1 MTRRFRDVAERVLDA
16 LLADAP
22 EWALDLGDTRGA
34 GRLTD
39 HSVEAD
45 SRRVAVLT
53 DALGSLDEI
62 DADLIP
68 ADDRVDLEMLRTRV
82 SADLWHTAELRPHT
96 WDPLIHSPG
105 EAVHALLE
113 RDTLPLP
120 ERLEALAAR
129 CAALPAYLDTARTRL
144 SEGPGMPRVH
154 VETALGR
161 LEGARTMLAEAVPAL
176 AAEHPELGSRVEPA
190 REAALAAL
198 EEYTSW
204 LRTELEFATADPRL
218 GARQFAA
225 QLWYTLDSE
234 LSPDALLVRAESDL
248 LATEEAI
255 AEAAAEY
262 AGEPRRAGQVAEV
275 LSALADEFETGSE
288 GVVPACTDA
297 LEHLYSRVREL
308 DLATVYDDPVS
319 VVPMP
324 VSRRGVAVA
333 YCDPPGPLDP
343 NSPSAV
349 PPPPSDER
357 LRRQPTPTRLP
368 PPPSNERLRRQ
379 PTFIAVA
386 PPPEDWPA
394 ERRTSFLREYNA
406 GMLRNLMVHE
416 AVPGHALQLAH
427 AARRRGH
434 TRVRSVLGSGT
445 FIEGW
450 AVHSEEVLADHGWSA
465 GTDPAT
471 RRTNLALRLVQL
483 KMRLRAIL
491 NAILDVRVH
500 AGDLTEAEAIT
511 LLTER
516 GHQEEGEAVGKWRR
530 ALLTSAQLS
539 SYYVGYAE
547 VSDIARDLARERPGE
562 PVGRIH
568 DAMLAHGSPSPR
580 HLRTLLGL
588 EGPEL

>member
-1 MTRRFRDVAERVLDA
+1 MSSSSQPDAAEMTRRFRDVAERVLDA
-16 LLADAP
+16 LLADSP

-34 GRLTD
+34 HRLTD
-39 HSVEAD
+39 YSVEAEIQ
-45 SRRVAVLT
+45 RVALLT

-62 DADLIP
+62 DAEIIP
-68 ADDRVDLEMLRTRV
+68 ADDQVDLEMLRTRV
-82 SADLWHTAELRPHT
+82 SADLWHTTELRPHT
-96 WDPLIHSPG
+96 WNPLLHSPG

-113 RDTLPLP
+113 RETLPVP

-154 VETALGR
+154 VETALGQ
-161 LEGARTMLAEAVPAL
+161 LEGARVMLSHAVPAL
-176 AAEHPELGSRVEPA
+176 ADEHPEPNPKVEPA
-190 REAALAAL
+190 RASALAAL

-234 LSPDALLVRAESDL
+234 LSPEALLVRAESDL

-255 AEAAAEY
+255 AEAAAEFT
-262 AGEPRRAGQVAEV
+262 GQPRRPGQVAEV
-275 LSALADEFETGSE
+275 LSALADEFGAGPD
-288 GVVPACTDA
+288 GVVPACADA
-297 LEHLYSRVREL
+297 LEHLHARVREL
-308 DLATVYDDPVS
+308 DLATVYDDPVE
-319 VVPMP
+319 VIPMP
-324 VSRRGVAVA
+324 ASRRGVAVA

-343 NSPSAV
+343 GHPN
-349 PPPPSDER
+349 
-357 LRRQPTPTRLP
+357 QPA
-368 PPPSNERLRRQ
+368 RRQ
-379 PTFIAVA
+379 PTFIAVS

-406 GMLRNLMVHE
+406 GMLRNLMAHE
-416 AVPGHALQLAH
+416 ALPGHALQLAH
-427 AARRRGH
+427 AARHRGH
-434 TRVRSVLGSGT
+434 TRVRSVLSSGT
-445 FIEGW
+445 FVEGW
-450 AVHSEEVLADHGWSA
+450 AVHSEEVLAGHGWSA
-465 GTDPAT
+465 GTDPAA
-471 RRTNLALRLVQL
+471 RRANLALRLVQL

-500 AGDLTEAEAIT
+500 AGDLTEAEAVS

-516 GHQEEGEAVGKWRR
+516 GHQEEGEVVGKWRR

-547 VSDIARDLARERPGE
+547 VSDIVRDLARERPGE
-562 PVGRIH
+562 PLGRIH
-568 DAMLAHGSPSPR
+568 DAVLAHGNPSPR
-580 HLRTLLGL
+580 HLRSLLGL
-588 EGPEL
+588 

>member
-1 MTRRFRDVAERVLDA
+1 MSSSSQPDAAEMTRRFRDVAERVLDA
-16 LLADAP
+16 LLTDAP

-34 GRLTD
+34 HRLTD
-39 HSVEAD
+39 YSVEAD
-45 SRRVAVLT
+45 ARRVAVLT

-68 ADDRVDLEMLRTRV
+68 EDDLVDLEMLRTRI
-82 SADLWHTAELRPHT
+82 SADLWHTTELRPHT

-113 RDTLPLP
+113 RDTLSVP

-129 CAALPAYLDTARTRL
+129 CAALPAYLDTARARL

-154 VETALGR
+154 VETALGQ
-161 LEGARTMLAEAVPAL
+161 LEGARAMLTDAVPAL
-176 AAEHPELGSRVEPA
+176 AAEHPEPNAKLEPA
-190 REAALAAL
+190 RTAALAAL

-225 QLWYTLDSE
+225 QLWYALDSE

-255 AEAAAEY
+255 AEVAAEY
-262 AGEPRRAGQVAEV
+262 TGEPRRPGQVAEV
-275 LSALADEFETGSE
+275 LSALADEFALGPE

-297 LEHLYSRVREL
+297 LEHLYARVREL
-308 DLATVYDDPVS
+308 DLATVYDDPVN
-319 VVPMP
+319 VIPMP

-343 NSPSAV
+343 NS
-349 PPPPSDER
+349 
-357 LRRQPTPTRLP
+357 LT
-368 PPPSNERLRRQ
+368 Q

-394 ERRTSFLREYNA
+394 ERQASFLREYNA
-406 GMLRNLMVHE
+406 GMLRNLMAHE
-416 AVPGHALQLAH
+416 ALPGHALQLAH
-427 AARRRGH
+427 AARHRGH
-434 TRVRSVLGSGT
+434 TRVRSVLSSGT

-450 AVHSEEVLADHGWSA
+450 AVHSEEVLAGHGWSG

-471 RRTNLALRLVQL
+471 RRANLALRLVQL

-500 AGDLTEAEAIT
+500 AGDLTEAEAIA

-539 SYYVGYAE
+539 SYYVGYVE
-547 VSDIARDLARERPGE
+547 VSDIARDLAQDRPGE
-562 PVGRIH
+562 PLGRIH
-568 DAMLAHGSPSPR
+568 DAMLAHGNPSPR
-580 HLRTLLGL
+580 HLRALLGL
-588 EGPEL
+588 

>member
-16 LLADAP
+16 LLADSP

-34 GRLTD
+34 HRLTD
-39 HSVEAD
+39 YSVEGDA
-45 SRRVAVLT
+45 RRISMLT

-62 DADLIP
+62 DPDLIP
-68 ADDRVDLEMLRTRV
+68 AEDLVDLEMLRTRI
-82 SADLWHTAELRPHT
+82 SADLWHTTELRPHA
-96 WDPLIHSPG
+96 WDPLLHSPG

-113 RDTLPLP
+113 RESLSVP

-129 CAALPAYLDTARTRL
+129 CNALPAYLDTARARL

-154 VETALGR
+154 VETALGQ
-161 LEGARTMLAEAVPAL
+161 LAGARTMLTDDVPAL
-176 AAEHPELGSRVEPA
+176 AAQHPELRSKVETA
-190 REAALAAL
+190 RDAALAAL
-198 EEYTSW
+198 DEYTSW
-204 LRTELEFATADPRL
+204 LRTEAEFATADPRL

-262 AGEPRRAGQVAEV
+262 EGRPRRAGQVAEV
-275 LSALADEFETGSE
+275 LASLADEHTIDAD
-288 GVVPACTDA
+288 GVLPACTDA
-297 LEHLYSRVREL
+297 LAHLYSRVRDL

-319 VVPMP
+319 VIPMP
-324 VSRRGVAVA
+324 ESRRGVAVA
-333 YCDPPGPLDP
+333 YCDAPGPLDSDAP
-343 NSPSAV
+343 FHPS
-349 PPPPSDER
+349 PPSNER
-357 LRRQPTPTRLP
+357 LRRQPTPTRRP

-386 PPPEDWPA
+386 PPPEDWSA
-394 ERRTSFLREYNA
+394 ERQKSFLREYNG
-406 GMLRNLMVHE
+406 GMLRNLMIHE
-416 AVPGHALQLAH
+416 ALPGHALQLAH
-427 AARRRGH
+427 AARHDGH
-434 TRVRSVLGSGT
+434 TRVRSALNSGT
-445 FIEGW
+445 FVEGW
-450 AVHSEEVLADHGWSA
+450 AVHVEEVLAGRGWSE
-465 GTDPAT
+465 GTDEAA
-471 RRTNLALRLVQL
+471 RRDNLAVRLGQLKLRLR
-483 KMRLRAIL
+483 MIL

-500 AGDLTEAEAIT
+500 AGDLTEAGAIT

-539 SYYVGYAE
+539 TYYVGYSE
-547 VSDIARDLARERPGE
+547 VSDIARDLAQQRPEE
-562 PVGRIH
+562 PLRRIH
-568 DAMLAHGSPSPR
+568 DTMLAHGNPPPR

-588 EGPEL
+588 

>member
-34 GRLTD
+34 HRLTD

-68 ADDRVDLEMLRTRV
+68 TDDQVDLEMLRTRV
-82 SADLWHTAELRPHT
+82 SADLWHAAELRPHT
-96 WDPLIHSPG
+96 WDPLVHSPG

-113 RDTLPLP
+113 RDTLPP
-120 ERLEALAAR
+120 AERLEALAAR
-129 CAALPAYLDTARTRL
+129 CAALPAFLDTARARL

-154 VETALGR
+154 VETALGQID
-161 LEGARTMLAEAVPAL
+161 GARSMLTGAVPAL
-176 AAEHPELGSRVEPA
+176 AAEHPELASRLEPA
-190 REAALAAL
+190 RSAAL
-198 EEYTSW
+198 EAIEEYASW

-218 GARQFAA
+218 GARRFAA
-225 QLWYTLDSE
+225 QLWYSLDSE

-255 AEAAAEY
+255 AEIAAEY

-275 LSALADEFETGSE
+275 LSALADEFETGPE

-297 LEHLYSRVREL
+297 LEHLYDRVREL

-319 VVPMP
+319 VIPMP
-324 VSRRGVAVA
+324 ASRRGVAVA
-333 YCDPPGPLDP
+333 YCDPPGPLDQS
-343 NSPSAV
+343 SPSQPVGRTA
-349 PPPPSDER
+349 PPREEPA
-357 LRRQPTPTRLP
+357 RRQT
-368 PPPSNERLRRQ
+368 
-379 PTFIAVA
+379 TFVAVA

-394 ERRTSFLREYNA
+394 ERRASFLREYNA
-406 GMLRNLMVHE
+406 GMLRNLMAHE
-416 AVPGHALQLAH
+416 ALPGHALQLAH
-427 AARRRGH
+427 AARHRGR
-434 TRVRSVLGSGT
+434 TRVRSVLSSGT
-445 FIEGW
+445 FVEGW
-450 AVHSEEVLADHGWSA
+450 AVHSEEVLAGLGWSA
-465 GTDPAT
+465 GTDPAA
-471 RRTNLALRLVQL
+471 RRANLALRLVQL

-491 NAILDVRVH
+491 NAVLDVRVH

-547 VSDIARDLARERPGE
+547 VSDIARDLSRERPGE

-568 DAMLAHGSPSPR
+568 DAMLAHGNPSPR

-588 EGPEL
+588 SAS